1 MVPATQ
7 NIKITRG
14 DTEVFVFTLQNADG
28 TAMDLTGSSFASQIR
43 YAYDSATVGASFVC
57 TLTNAVGGV
66 VTATLSAGDSA
77 LLTTGSAF
85 WDLQRTVGGVV
96 TTILS
101 GKCSILPDVTR
112 L

>member
-14 DTEVFVFTLQNADG
+14 DTEVFVFTLQNSDG
-28 TAMDLTGSSFASQIR
+28 SAMNLTGSTFASQIR
-43 YAYDSATVGASFVC
+43 YQYDTATVAAPFVC
-57 TLTNAVGGV
+57 VVTNAAGGV
-66 VTATLSAGDSA
+66 VTSTLSAGDSA
-77 LLTTGSAF
+77 LLVAGGAY

-101 GKCSILPDVTR
+101 GKCTILPDVTR